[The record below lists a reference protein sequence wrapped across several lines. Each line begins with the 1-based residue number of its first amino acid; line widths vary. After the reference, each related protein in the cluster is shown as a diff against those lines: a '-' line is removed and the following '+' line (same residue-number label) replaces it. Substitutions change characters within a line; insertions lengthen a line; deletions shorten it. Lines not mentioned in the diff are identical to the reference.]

1 MALDGRRT
9 KAAALLGGGVPAN
22 RVAAEVGISARQLR
36 RWRKE
41 PDFAA
46 LESAS
51 RGDVLAGSRTL
62 RNVLEAALVAV
73 TPKGAPDW
81 SARLK
86 AAHLL
91 LSSAAVLEELEGG
104 PARADRQADELVSPG
119 DGLDGLDLGDLTSEE
134 RRAALRVLARER
146 DRQLQRKMEE
156 RIRAARAKAQ
166 PPVFMVARAGGT
178 FEQQPPGPIPEGAQI
193 TFVVPGEPAR
203 VKRSEPDEPA
213 DLHR

>member
-22 RVAAEVGISARQLR
+22 RVAAEVGINARQLR

-62 RNVLEAALVAV
+62 HNVLEAALVAT

-81 SARLK
+81 SALESGATPDFLSGR
-86 AAHLL
+86 ARGARGRRGRGRGPSRRIVIHRPDLL
-91 LSSAAVLEELEGG
+91 PPGELER
-104 PARADRQADELVSPG
+104 PLG
-119 DGLDGLDLGDLTSEE
+119 DGAETMIVEHE
-134 RRAALRVLARER
+134 
-146 DRQLQRKMEE
+146 
-156 RIRAARAKAQ
+156 
-166 PPVFMVARAGGT
+166 
-178 FEQQPPGPIPEGAQI
+178 
-193 TFVVPGEPAR
+193 
-203 VKRSEPDEPA
+203 
-213 DLHR
+213 

>member
-22 RVAAEVGISARQLR
+22 RVAAEVGINARQLR

-62 RNVLEAALVAV
+62 HNVLEAALVAT

-91 LSSAAVLEELEGG
+91 ISSAAVLEELE
-104 PARADRQADELVSPG
+104 ADADEDDGPSRRIVIHRPDLLPPGELERPLG
-119 DGLDGLDLGDLTSEE
+119 DGAETMIVEHE
-134 RRAALRVLARER
+134 
-146 DRQLQRKMEE
+146 
-156 RIRAARAKAQ
+156 
-166 PPVFMVARAGGT
+166 
-178 FEQQPPGPIPEGAQI
+178 
-193 TFVVPGEPAR
+193 
-203 VKRSEPDEPA
+203 
-213 DLHR
+213 